1 MRKILPHLK
10 DISGMSIASGL
21 ATLMDLFVFTTM
33 VRLVESHLAL
43 AAALA
48 AFVGACIHFSLCKF
62 WVFGRF
68 NRSFKKSAWRYVF
81 VSGSALIAHTAITT
95 SLATLI
101 SAELAWAASKAVVF
115 LCWIYPLSR
124 FFVFGTG
131 PNFVRKIASVV
142 AQIAGSA
149 ER

>member
-21 ATLMDLFVFTTM
+21 ATLMDLVVFTMM

-43 AAALA
+43 ATALA
-48 AFVGACIHFSLCKF
+48 AFVGAIVHFSLCKF

-68 NRSFKKSAWRYVF
+68 NRSFKTSAWRYVF
-81 VSGSALIAHTAITT
+81 VSGSALIAHTVITT
-95 SLATLI
+95 SLAAFI
-101 SAELAWAASKAVVF
+101 SAEFAWAASKGIVF

-124 FFVFGTG
+124 FFVFGAG
-131 PNFVRKIASVV
+131 PDFAQKIASVV
-142 AQIAGSA
+142 AQMTGSPQ
-149 ER
+149 R